1 MADIPLPAPLWRRLV
16 AGIYD
21 GLLLAGLF
29 LIAGWILVVSA
40 SLSGLELDRLISQLV
55 YFSIGGLY
63 FGLCWSTGGQTLGMK
78 AWRLVLRRDDG
89 APLRLPI
96 ALLRYAGAW
105 VSLMALGLG
114 FLWSM
119 IDARRRAWH
128 DLLAGTEMIQLPRG

>member
-1 MADIPLPAPLWRRLV
+1 MDRLV
-16 AGIYD
+16 
-21 GLLLAGLF
+21 
-29 LIAGWILVVSA
+29 
-40 SLSGLELDRLISQLV
+40 SQLV

-63 FGLCWSTGGQTLGMK
+63 FGLCWSNGGQTLGMK